1 MSPKSFRF
9 IFVSAHYI
17 INKTTTPTAWRWA
30 LKQLPKKTMAA
41 SLHSILLIFVLG
53 LIFRRAV
60 SGVLWRLS
68 PLQSVDANTGTM
80 KRLRGKQRY
89 LRDVLCSVHN
99 EILQPFKCF
108 TPVMCSLSISVTFV
122 FPFSFS
128 SLGWESLGLS
138 ASALKKGAFGRQ
150 CWDFGGLGY
159 LHGYCCG
166 KNHSSLTLK
175 NVLVVSERV
184 HFPWF
189 FANASIQPN
198 EQILLRF
205 LFQFMTYL

>member
-1 MSPKSFRF
+1 M
-9 IFVSAHYI
+9 Y
-17 INKTTTPTAWRWA
+17 
-30 LKQLPKKTMAA
+30 
-41 SLHSILLIFVLG
+41 
-53 LIFRRAV
+53 
-60 SGVLWRLS
+60 
-68 PLQSVDANTGTM
+68 
-80 KRLRGKQRY
+80 
-89 LRDVLCSVHN
+89 
-99 EILQPFKCF
+99 
-108 TPVMCSLSISVTFV
+108 SLSISVTFV
-122 FPFSFS
+122 FPFCFS

-189 FANASIQPN
+189 FAYASIHPN

-205 LFQFMTYL
+205 LFQFMTYLKLFKVIIIFLWLGSLGLGTMRTISQVSCAHCWTGTSKRYRLARENNSKLERLHLHQPQFGARSSVTARIRNQPVV